1 SAVVTTSLPAPEDQ
15 HYGYVPKEAVAIIF
29 LTLYGTST
37 ILHIAQAV
45 WFRMWWLRPTAA
57 LRGVAELLG
66 WSGRLANSTSP
77 ASLTPYLI
85 QISST
90 IMAPT
95 PLLAANFMISRV
107 IQRLGT
113 SYSVLSPKWYTGIYM
128 ILFLPCDIIA
138 LVIQGVGGGLASS
151 NPNNLAGANGANV
164 MLGGI
169 AFQFTVI
176 LIFSTLAIDFVRRYV
191 WDRAARSDWAPR
203 GVLTQR
209 LRVMLAAV
217 AFSTTTLFIRCA
229 SSVYRIIELA
239 SGWEGRI
246 IHTELYFD
254 VLDGGMV
261 VLAIFTVNIAHPGL
275 LLEPKLPTK
284 SEALE
289 LE

>member
-1 SAVVTTSLPAPEDQ
+1 MSTFASSVVTTSLPATEDRD
-15 HYGYVPKEAVAIIF
+15 YGYVPKEAVAIIF

-37 ILHIAQAV
+37 TLC
-45 WFRMWWLRPTAA
+45 
-57 LRGVAELLG
+57 GVAELLG
-66 WSGRLANSTSP
+66 WSGRLASSTSP

-85 QISST
+85 QISTT

-113 SYSVLSPKWYTGIYM
+113 SYSVLSPKWYM

-138 LVIQGVGGGLASS
+138 LVVQGVGGGLASS
-151 NPNNLAGANGANV
+151 NPNNLAGVGANV

-169 AFQFTVI
+169 AFQFAVISTV
-176 LIFSTLAIDFVRRYV
+176 AIDFVRRYV

-203 GVLTQR
+203 GVLTPR
-209 LRVMLAAV
+209 LRIMLAAV
-217 AFSTTTLFIRCA
+217 AFSTTTLFIR
-229 SSVYRIIELA
+229 SVYRIIELA

-246 IHTELYFD
+246 IHTERYFD

-275 LLEPKLPTK
+275 PKLPTK

-289 LE
+289 LEQRELA